1 MDAPAILVKVRDG
14 EPLDREEIDYFAR
27 GLADGKVTDSQAAA
41 FAMAVCLKGLSERE
55 RVDLTLAMRDTGKVQ
70 RWDLPG
76 PVLDKHSTGGVGDNV
91 SLVLAPALAV
101 CGAYVPMISGRGL
114 GHTGGTLDKLDAIP
128 GYRTAVSEE
137 ELARVVRLAGCAI
150 VGAGEGIAPA
160 DKRLYSIRDVTA
172 TVESIDLITASI
184 LSKKLAAGLEGL
196 VLDVKFGNGAFLAD
210 PGQAEALAR
219 SLVDGANGAGCKT
232 AALLTDMNEP
242 LARAAGNALETKN
255 AIELL
260 TGAQD
265 DSRLREV
272 TVALGGVLLELG
284 GLVGNA
290 REGEGKIARVLED
303 GSAAERFG
311 QMVSEL
317 GGPNDLLDN
326 PDAHLTEASFVF
338 DLPADRKGFVSK
350 VDVRALGNAVV
361 QLGGGR
367 LRQDDQLDL
376 SVGLDRMARV
386 GQFLAPDTP
395 LLRVHARD
403 EKSAHRVAETIR
415 TAFEVSEDPPEVSS
429 LLGSRIDSKT

>member
-1 MDAPAILVKVRDG
+1 MDGPAILAKVRDG
-14 EPLDREEIDYFAR
+14 ESLDREEINYFTQ

-55 RVDLTLAMRDTGKVQ
+55 RIDLTLAMRDTGKVQ
-70 RWDLPG
+70 QWDLPG

-128 GYRTAVSEE
+128 GYQTAVSEE
-137 ELARVVRLAGCAI
+137 ELARVVRSTGCAI

-160 DKRLYSIRDVTA
+160 DKRLYAIRDVTS

-196 VLDVKFGNGAFLAD
+196 VLDVKMGNGAFLAV
-210 PGQAEALAR
+210 PEQAEALAR

-232 AALLTDMNEP
+232 SALLTDMNEP
-242 LARAAGNALETKN
+242 LARAAGNALETRN
-255 AIELL
+255 AIDLL

-265 DSRLREV
+265 DPRLRGV
-272 TVALGGVLLELG
+272 TLALGGVLLELG
-284 GLVGNA
+284 GLVENA
-290 REGEGKIARVLED
+290 EAGEEKLAQVLED
-303 GSAAERFG
+303 GRAAERFA

-317 GGPNDLLDN
+317 GGPNDLLDH
-326 PDAHLTEASFVF
+326 PDTHLPKASFIL
-338 DLPADRKGFVSK
+338 DLPAGDKGFVST

-367 LRQDDQLDL
+367 LRQDDELDL
-376 SVGLDRMARV
+376 SVGLDRVATI
-386 GQFLAPDTP
+386 GQALESDSP
-395 LLRVHARD
+395 LLRIHARNR
-403 EKSAHRVAETIR
+403 ESAQRVGEIVR
-415 TAFEVSEDPPEVSS
+415 NAFVLSTEPPGDS
-429 LLGSRIDSKT
+429 LLIGARIDSIN

>member
-14 EPLDREEIDYFAR
+14 EPLDREEIDYFVR
-27 GLADGKVTDSQAAA
+27 GLADGQVTDSQAAA

-55 RVDLTLAMRDTGKVQ
+55 RVDLTLAMRDTGEVQ

-137 ELARVVRLAGCAI
+137 ELARVVRSAGCAI

-210 PGQAEALAR
+210 PEQAEALAR

-284 GLVGNA
+284 GLAANA
-290 REGEGKIARVLED
+290 REGEEKIDRVLED

-317 GGPNDLLDN
+317 GGPNDLLDK

-338 DLPADRKGFVSK
+338 DLPAGDKGFVSK

-376 SVGLDRMARV
+376 TVGLDRMARV
-386 GQFLAPDTP
+386 GQFLEPDTP

-403 EKSAHRVAETIR
+403 EESAERVGETIR
-415 TAFEVSEDPPEVSS
+415 AAFEVSEDPPEVSS